1 MSSTQLAT
9 RIDMRVKKM
18 LEKVCEA
25 KGLKMSH
32 LIEEAIIDKIE
43 EIADLEELKTLR
55 QEATVP
61 LSEAIEELKKHG
73 KL

>member
-9 RIDMRVKKM
+9 RIDLRVKKM
-18 LEKVCEA
+18 LEKVCDA

-32 LIEEAIIDKIE
+32 FIEEAIIDKIE

-55 QEATVP
+55 QEATIP